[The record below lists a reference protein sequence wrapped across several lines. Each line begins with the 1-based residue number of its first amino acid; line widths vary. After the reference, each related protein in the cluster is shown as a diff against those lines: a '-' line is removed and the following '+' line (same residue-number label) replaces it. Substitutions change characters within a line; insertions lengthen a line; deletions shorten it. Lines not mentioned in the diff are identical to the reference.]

1 MQVNLITVGSLKT
14 DYIQRG
20 SDEFRKRLS
29 RYSDL
34 DIIEVKAE
42 KLGSNLSEGQKDKI
56 KKQEAERIIDKMN
69 NSAYS
74 IALDYQGKHMTSKG
88 LAKSIS
94 NLQVQGYSKLEFIIG
109 GTLGLHDQIRKEA
122 DYVLALSNMTF
133 THEMARLI
141 LLEQIYRAFKI
152 LNGEN
157 YHR

>member
-1 MQVNLITVGSLKT
+1 MQVNLITIGSLKA

-20 SDEFRKRLS
+20 SDEFSKRLS
-29 RYSDL
+29 RYTDL

-42 KLGSNLSEGQKDKI
+42 KLRSNLSDAEKDKI
-56 KKQEAERIIDKMN
+56 KKQEAERILNKMSN
-69 NSAYS
+69 TAYS

-88 LAKSIS
+88 LAKSIN
-94 NLQVQGYSKLEFIIG
+94 NLQLQGYSELEFIIG
-109 GTLGLHDQIRKEA
+109 GTLGLHGQVKDAA
-122 DYVLALSNMTF
+122 DHVLSLSNMTF

-152 LNGEN
+152 LNGEE